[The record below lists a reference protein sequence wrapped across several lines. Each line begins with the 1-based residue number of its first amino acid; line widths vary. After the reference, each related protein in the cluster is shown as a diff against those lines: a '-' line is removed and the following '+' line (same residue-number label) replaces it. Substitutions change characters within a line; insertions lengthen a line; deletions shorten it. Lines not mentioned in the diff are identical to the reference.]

1 MKKYLLSAS
10 AIALAVG
17 FTAFTVKRD
26 VTLYRYDG
34 LQSES
39 ERKIAT
45 NYTKTDSDI
54 ICFGSG
60 NECAV
65 VMSSDNGDHPDFTNV
80 TFQPATG
87 FPKSG
92 GTFLFNLESQLI
104 SK

>member
-1 MKKYLLSAS
+1 MKKYLLSVS

-17 FTAFTVKRD
+17 FTAFTVKED

-45 NYTKTDSDI
+45 NYTKMDADI
-54 ICFGSG
+54 ICLGSR

-80 TFQPATG
+80 TFQAGTG
-87 FPKSG
+87 FPNG
-92 GTFLFNLESQLI
+92 GGAFLFNLR
-104 SK
+104 KN

>member
-17 FTAFTVKRD
+17 FTAFTVKKD

-34 LQSES
+34 VQTEN

-45 NYTKTDSDI
+45 NYTKMDTDI
-54 ICFGSG
+54 ICLGSG
-60 NECAV
+60 SECAV
-65 VMSSDNGDHPDFTNV
+65 VMSFDSGDHPDFTNV
-80 TFQPATG
+80 TFQPGTG

-92 GTFLFNLESQLI
+92 GALLFNL
-104 SK
+104 KKN